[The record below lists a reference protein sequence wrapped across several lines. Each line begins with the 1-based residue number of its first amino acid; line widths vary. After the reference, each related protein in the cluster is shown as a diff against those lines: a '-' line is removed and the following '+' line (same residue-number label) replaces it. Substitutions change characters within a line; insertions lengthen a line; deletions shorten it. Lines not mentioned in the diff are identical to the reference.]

1 MKVISFSHKLCPLSV
16 REVFSLGEGE
26 RDRLVPYLSSHIPS
40 LAEIVILDTC
50 NRTELYFNDESSVR
64 EMIEGLCSYRQVS
77 VKEYEGYMNR
87 YQDEDAIRHLIRV
100 ICGMDSMVLG
110 DDDIA
115 RQVKEA
121 YGYALENGYSGH
133 EFNIIFQRALEAAK
147 SIKTG
152 TGLSQTPVSVATLTA
167 HEVLSRSE
175 KESKVLIFG
184 ITGSMGGRIAKS
196 LLESG
201 RVHVTGTY
209 RKHRNSSLPFTIH
222 SEQTD
227 RLSLVPFD
235 ERYEAISEAD
245 IIVSATTSPHLIVT
259 AGEYLE
265 RCMNKNNKLFIDL
278 AVPPDMDRDLGKI
291 RGCTYMDIDYFE
303 QLSRNNNSE
312 KKRLVQASEQ
322 SIDEWT
328 ADISMDLIMRKLAG
342 VLPDI
347 NKKILAQGGVD
358 EMVHSLRKTQDVDV
372 VRSIAEWLCSF
383 ASEEEK

>member
-259 AGEYLE
+259 AGEYSE

-347 NKKILAQGGVD
+347 NKKILAQGGAD

>member
-235 ERYEAISEAD
+235 DRYEAISEAD

-259 AGEYLE
+259 AGEYSE

-347 NKKILAQGGVD
+347 NKKILAQGGAD

>member
-77 VKEYEGYMNR
+77 VKEYEGYINR

-100 ICGMDSMVLG
+100 ICGMDSMVIG

-133 EFNIIFQRALEAAK
+133 KFNIIFQRALEAAK

-259 AGEYLE
+259 AGEYSE

-312 KKRLVQASEQ
+312 KKRPVQASEQ

-347 NKKILAQGGVD
+347 NKKILAQGGAD

>member
-77 VKEYEGYMNR
+77 VKEYEGYINR

-259 AGEYLE
+259 AGEYSE

-347 NKKILAQGGVD
+347 NKKILAQGGAD